1 MPEKKTL
8 SISEMRDLIV
18 NVRRTFR
25 QLAGISDGM
34 LEPRGLTA
42 SLRAILEFLA
52 EEGPSPVPKMASAKS
67 MTRQSVQ
74 ALVDR
79 LEGLALVVS
88 LPNPEHKR
96 SVLISLTDKG
106 AATFREIL
114 AEEGELLV
122 KICDGWPDGALAQ
135 ANRTLRDFQ
144 TKLAELGRTED
155 VAHLEKPE

>member
-1 MPEKKTL
+1 MPEKNNLNMT
-8 SISEMRDLIV
+8 EMRDLIV

-25 QLAGISDGM
+25 QLAGMSDRM
-34 LEPRGLTA
+34 LEARGLTA

-52 EEGPSPVPKMASAKS
+52 DEGPSPVPKMAGAKS

-79 LEGLALVVS
+79 LEGLALVAS

-106 AATFREIL
+106 ASTFREIL
-114 AEEGELLV
+114 AEEGALLV
-122 KICDGWPDGALAQ
+122 KICDGWPDGALGQ
-135 ANRTLRDFQ
+135 ANSTLRDFQ
-144 TKLAELGRTED
+144 TKLTELGRTDD
-155 VAHLEKPE
+155 VANPQYPE